1 MSTRI
6 IEAETPETLAMVR
19 RLFEEYA
26 AALEVDLGFQHFDEE
41 LAGLPGEYARPAGGL
56 LLGFDDAEPVG
67 CVAFRPLEA
76 GVAEM
81 KRLYVRPAA
90 RGGGWGR
97 RLAERAVSDGRDA
110 GYQRMRLDTLPAM
123 RSAQGLY
130 LALGFVEIAPYR
142 HNPVPGARFL
152 ELDLRPN
159 LRPPLHSP

>member
-1 MSTRI
+1 MPARI
-6 IEAETPETLAMVR
+6 LEAETPETLAIVR
-19 RLFEEYA
+19 RLFQEYA
-26 AALEVDLGFQHFDEE
+26 ASIEVDLGFQNFAEE
-41 LAGLPGEYARPAGGL
+41 LAGLPGDYTRPAGGL
-56 LLGFDDAEPVG
+56 MLGFDGTEPVG
-67 CVAFRPLEA
+67 CVAFRPLA
-76 GVAEM
+76 PGIAEM

-97 RLAERAVSDGRDA
+97 RLAERAVSDARDA

-152 ELDLRPN
+152 ELDLRQK
-159 LRPPLHSP
+159 LRPPPQPR

>member
-1 MSTRI
+1 MPARI
-6 IEAETPETLAMVR
+6 IGAETRETLAIVR

-26 AALEVDLGFQHFDEE
+26 AALEVDLGFQHFAEE
-41 LAGLPGEYARPAGGL
+41 LSGLPGEYSRPAGGL
-56 LLGFDDAEPVG
+56 LLGFDGSEPVG
-67 CVAFRPLEA
+67 CVAFRPLEP
-76 GVAEM
+76 GIAEM
-81 KRLYVRPAA
+81 KRLYVRPSA

-97 RLAERAVSDGRDA
+97 RLAERVVSDARDA

-152 ELDLRPN
+152 ELDLRQT
-159 LRPPLHSP
+159 LRPPSTAS